1 MTEQGEARGILHE
14 MVKSVPATSALGR
27 AGGGT
32 ILPNAFSRF
41 RPAEGY
47 HISKQLRADLA
58 ENYIKTGD
66 ERSRVGRLANR
77 RKFLVKAWKAIEA
90 AHNSL
95 DENRYGGPFGKRN
108 GGLNVSP
115 EANPEP
121 DWVGEL
127 LEPKRLCCYSC
138 FSNEMHRL
146 FAPAPA

>member
-47 HISKQLRADLA
+47 HISKQLRAD
-58 ENYIKTGD
+58 
-66 ERSRVGRLANR
+66 LANR